1 MGRTENPIDYE
12 LPGRGRLAE
21 LLRGERARA
30 GRTYDEL
37 ATLTGVSAA
46 TLKRAASGKVTP
58 KESVVEA
65 FLGACESG
73 SRTITLAKNMRRQ
86 ARRDERG
93 GHTRVLAVTVNA
105 PDTLSDALIALHRN
119 YGAPP
124 YREMQERAGGAFQLP
139 LSSISR
145 ILQRQMLPVDEQQ
158 MAAFLQGCRVPG
170 PEQEEWLQA
179 WRRAMRSTTPG
190 FYTPKVVEE
199 LIHQTLGAAPR
210 ELDSRQAAIR
220 RRLDRMDKPK
230 LSGSVTEAE
239 ILLRTVSDRI
249 VHRDW
254 RHGRATAMAEQ
265 PVA

>member
-1 MGRTENPIDYE
+1 MGRTENSIDYE
-12 LPGRGRLAE
+12 IRGRGRLAE

-37 ATLTGVSAA
+37 AVLTGISAA

-65 FLGACESG
+65 FLSACESEP
-73 SRTITLAKNMRRQ
+73 RAIALAKHRRRQ

-93 GHTRVLAVTVNA
+93 GHTRVLAATVNA
-105 PDTLSDALIALHRN
+105 PDALSDALIALHRN

-124 YREMQERAGGAFQLP
+124 YREMQERAGGAFRLP

-158 MAAFLQGCRVPG
+158 MVAFLQGCRVPG

-179 WRRAMRSTTPG
+179 WHRTMRSTTPG
-190 FYTPKVVEE
+190 FFTPKVIEE
-199 LIHQTLGAAPR
+199 LVRQMMGPAPR
-210 ELDSRQAAIR
+210 ELDCGQAALH
-220 RRLDRMDKPK
+220 RRLDHRDKLK
-230 LSGSVTEAE
+230 LLAPATGAE
-239 ILLRTVSDRI
+239 ILLKQLGDRMA
-249 VHRDW
+249 HRFRDQV
-254 RHGRATAMAEQ
+254 GAMA
-265 PVA
+265 VAERPAA